1 MEKNI
6 NSLKLAYL
14 GDAVYSFVVREYILN
29 NYEQKYKMNDLHK
42 VTSNIVCAKSQS
54 EVIDYLIENNLLSEI
69 EVEVYKNARNQ
80 HTHSKSKNSSIVD
93 YRKATGFEALIAY
106 DYYNDKN
113 RFYEL
118 IEIIKSYI
126 IKFIK

>member
-14 GDAVYSFVVREYILN
+14 GDAIYSFIIREYILN
-29 NYEQKYKMNDLHK
+29 NYEEKYKMNNLHK
-42 VTSNIVCAKSQS
+42 LTSDIVCAKSQS
-54 EVIDYLIENNLLSEI
+54 EVIDYLVENDLLNETEI
-69 EVEVYKNARNQ
+69 EVYKNARNQ

-106 DYYNDKN
+106 DYYNNKN
-113 RFYEL
+113 RFDEL
-118 IEIIKSYI
+118 IEIIKQYI
-126 IKFIK
+126 VKFIK